1 MCLLNFYS
9 SGQTKISSTQA
20 EHFINKPLSSA
31 DLYRKWAF
39 FWWASLALWCGKLER
54 DLFCLQS
61 GGGLVAK
68 SCPTLC
74 DPMNCVACQ
83 VPLSMGFSIQEYWV
97 GLPFPS
103 PGNLPNPGTEPSCP
117 ALQADSLL
125 PSHQGSLVEYLPV
138 FLPRGHSPPVMLRVS
153 TLQKGFNYNI
163 TVLPLDGAP
172 GAVYCRFQGFFF
184 FFFFNKHFTDKDTN
198 IHQLS
203 SLKFRQLEF
212 F

>member
-1 MCLLNFYS
+1 MYLLSKVSSHRPCQSSSDSLYSFVFFLHSMCLLNFYS

-20 EHFINKPLSSA
+20 EHFIKKPLSSA

-103 PGNLPNPGTEPSCP
+103 PGNLPNPGIEPSCP
-117 ALQADSLL
+117 ALQAIL
-125 PSHQGSLVEYLPV
+125 
-138 FLPRGHSPPVMLRVS
+138 
-153 TLQKGFNYNI
+153 
-163 TVLPLDGAP
+163 
-172 GAVYCRFQGFFF
+172 YCQATGEA
-184 FFFFNKHFTDKDTN
+184 
-198 IHQLS
+198 L
-203 SLKFRQLEF
+203 
-212 F
+212 